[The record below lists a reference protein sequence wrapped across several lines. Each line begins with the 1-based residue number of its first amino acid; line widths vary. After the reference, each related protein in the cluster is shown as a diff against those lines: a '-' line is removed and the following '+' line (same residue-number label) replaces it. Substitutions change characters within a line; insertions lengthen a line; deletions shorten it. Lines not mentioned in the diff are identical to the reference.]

1 MTETSPSLL
10 VLQACDQHIQ
20 QATHTLDTLQQSLA
34 TLQEEERARA
44 QDIQAWQ
51 NKSKE
56 GEKASDHLTL
66 QIKQVKGQLRGKRC
80 ALHRRRVGQQ
90 EETVQREVA
99 LLEANKA
106 ALEEELRT
114 VVAQI
119 TQDSAALRQAEELAP
134 TQQEETQRATSA
146 LLGQIAAMEEELRV
160 AQDERTALAAGVTPL
175 LLQEYERIFSR
186 RSGVAVVA
194 LANETCQGCHMHL
207 PPQMCLEL
215 QRSPRLTFCPH
226 CHRILFA
233 PTEVN
238 LPRVASLSP
247 SDTSN
252 GHRTRQPPR
261 QPKVRTRTGK
271 KPLEVELP
279 LASPAQV

>member
-1 MTETSPSLL
+1 MTETLPSLL

-20 QATHTLDTLQQSLA
+20 QATHALDTLQKSLA

-51 NKSKE
+51 DKSKE

-66 QIKQVKGQLRGKRC
+66 QIEQVKGQLRGKRC
-80 ALHRRRVGQQ
+80 ALPRRRAGQQ
-90 EETVQREVA
+90 KETVQREVA
-99 LLEANKA
+99 LLKANKA

-186 RSGVAVVA
+186 RGGVRSSRWPTKPARGA
-194 LANETCQGCHMHL
+194 TCTF
-207 PPQMCLEL
+207 
-215 QRSPRLTFCPH
+215 PRRCAWS
-226 CHRILFA
+226 CKGA
-233 PTEVN
+233 P
-238 LPRVASLSP
+238 
-247 SDTSN
+247 
-252 GHRTRQPPR
+252 G
-261 QPKVRTRTGK
+261 
-271 KPLEVELP
+271 
-279 LASPAQV
+279 